1 MRPFLSLLLNL
12 MVWETIK
19 GAIALIGRCCVRAA
33 AALPINAMALVEGS
47 CGLGLACKVIQ
58 VASLLGALDPYHA
71 SAVHLL

>member
-71 SAVHLL
+71 SANTAL